1 MTGSGYAEAAG
12 RRMAGRAWRE
22 DCTAIL
28 HFDASLHLVGVSTRR
43 PIAGTADRLR
53 TQPPKPRSVP
63 PRQVRARKPPLRDAS
78 VALASAGVLALL
90 VFYALAAPTV
100 SLSAKV
106 GSVVPLAGSKPVVV
120 GRVIGSDGNGV
131 EGARIEARETG
142 RRAVE
147 GTSDSTGAFRVSLPG
162 RCAVYTV
169 SIKAPAQGSTVA
181 TRVHHR
187 LCPGDALPVDARV
200 MTQGQ
205 FLWVPGPR

>member
-1 MTGSGYAEAAG
+1 M
-12 RRMAGRAWRE
+12 
-22 DCTAIL
+22 
-28 HFDASLHLVGVSTRR
+28 
-43 PIAGTADRLR
+43 
-53 TQPPKPRSVP
+53 
-63 PRQVRARKPPLRDAS
+63 RDAT

-100 SLSAKV
+100 SLSTKV
-106 GSVVPLAGSKPVVV
+106 GSIVPLDGSTAVVA

-142 RRAVE
+142 RRTVA

-169 SIKAPAQGSTVA
+169 SIHAPAQGSTVA
-181 TRVHHR
+181 ARVQRR

-200 MTQGQ
+200 VTQGQ